1 MIKSVARV
9 TAPARYPLYTFTG
22 DSRPG
27 ATSGQGLQAF
37 GASWHALTAT
47 GKEVTGG

>member
-9 TAPARYPLYTFTG
+9 TALARYPL
-22 DSRPG
+22 
-27 ATSGQGLQAF
+27 AF
-37 GASWHALTAT
+37 GASWQALTAT

>member
-1 MIKSVARV
+1 MIKLVARA
-9 TAPARYPLYTFTG
+9 TALVRYRLYTFTG
-22 DSRPG
+22 DSRPS
-27 ATSGQGLQAF
+27 AVSGHGLQAF

>member
-9 TAPARYPLYTFTG
+9 AALPRYPLDTFTG
-22 DSRPG
+22 NSRPG
-27 ATSGQGLQAF
+27 ATSGHGLQAF